1 MSILRSFMLG
11 KMQMHQCF
19 ILPLIYMVVSIVPS
33 GWRSKYSIITLL
45 CQCRWTSVC
54 FVLLLQHLVSVQA
67 GSQASCGFYF
77 KLRMHSYKL
86 SVSLCLARRVH
97 SSSPNHPSHCFC
109 YYFYSIQHLRGLQ
122 MKCL

>member
-19 ILPLIYMVVSIVPS
+19 VLPLIYMVVSIVPS

-97 SSSPNHPSHCFC
+97 SSPPTTLPTVSVTTFIQ
-109 YYFYSIQHLRGLQ
+109 FQHLRGLQ